1 MLESKFPSAFVLK
14 WIVPLGVFRW
24 MVGQYI
30 MRWLPSM
37 NTLSRLTM
45 SVQEIF
51 PMSKIQNLW
60 YLWYLLVEY
69 LQQLGWKKN
78 CVIISTACTIFTL
91 LKTSP
96 SCYWSLC
103 EDQGKINISPLSKE
117 FYKNFDGFSALMMMI
132 YWEPFS
138 KRSIGRFWVKRR
150 RRSLCSLRPVARR
163 KTHRHCKTIYSSSA
177 ARRTSASSTSQTMTI
192 LRLFKNKFTFLQS
205 WVCECF
211 SAT

>member
-51 PMSKIQNLW
+51 PMSKIQNH
-60 YLWYLLVEY
+60 WYLLVVVWTFDTIDIFCF
-69 LQQLGWKKN
+69 LFATVGLKK
-78 CVIISTACTIFTL
+78 VVFIISTACTIFTL
-91 LKTSP
+91 VKTSP

-103 EDQGKINISPLSKE
+103 EDQGKINISPLSKD
-117 FYKNFDGFSALMMMI
+117 FYKIFDGFSVDDDDL
-132 YWEPFS
+132 
-138 KRSIGRFWVKRR
+138 
-150 RRSLCSLRPVARR
+150 LRA
-163 KTHRHCKTIYSSSA
+163 I
-177 ARRTSASSTSQTMTI
+177 
-192 LRLFKNKFTFLQS
+192 
-205 WVCECF
+205 
-211 SAT
+211 